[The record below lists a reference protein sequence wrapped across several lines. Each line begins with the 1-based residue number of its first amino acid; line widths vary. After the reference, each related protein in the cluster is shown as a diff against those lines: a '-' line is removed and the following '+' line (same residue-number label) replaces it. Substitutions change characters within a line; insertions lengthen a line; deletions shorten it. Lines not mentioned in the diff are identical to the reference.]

1 MDNVCYARET
11 GLAVAE
17 FIDVLQRSGLSERRP
32 VNDRPRIERML
43 ALASLVITARDD
55 GRLVGVSRAL
65 TDFSYCCYLS
75 DLAVDRHYQRHGIGK
90 RLIAETR
97 AAAGT
102 GTTLILVSAPDA
114 AGFYD
119 AAGLSRAEAAF
130 ILRRDT

>member
-1 MDNVCYARET
+1 MDGIRYARET
-11 GLAVAE
+11 RLEAAE

-32 VNDRPRIERML
+32 VDDRPRIERML
-43 ALASLVITARDD
+43 ACASLVITARDGD
-55 GRLVGVSRAL
+55 RLVGVSRAV

-75 DLAVDRHYQRHGIGK
+75 DLAVDRRYQRQGIGT

-114 AGFYD
+114 VDFYD
-119 AAGLSRAEAAF
+119 AIGLPRAATAF
-130 ILRRDT
+130 VLQREH